1 MPREEAQKNMQDNP
15 NMIMLYWIYQI
26 FLRRIEKSLKFGLK
40 IDDII
45 IDVGIGFGKSLRDNL
60 ELIRN
65 LSHFKRFGSPIL
77 IGASRKSLIDN
88 IVPSDVDDRL
98 GGTLAIHLKALENG
112 ADIIRCHDV
121 KEHFQ
126 AISVWKTLK
135 N

>member
-1 MPREEAQKNMQDNP
+1 MDISDFFEE
-15 NMIMLYWIYQI
+15 
-26 FLRRIEKSLKFGLK
+26 RIEKSLKFGLK

-112 ADIIRCHDV
+112 ADIIRCPM
-121 KEHFQ
+121 
-126 AISVWKTLK
+126 
-135 N
+135 